1 MKQLVSIVSIF
12 CCVAVMAQE
21 SSYLYLG
28 WGKPGTSQQVAE
40 EAVAGEEYTQVV
52 TTDGKPVEI
61 RNFNADGSLA
71 WLIENAY
78 DDYGNHISRKRFD
91 DKKQLREEML
101 FRNNPEEIALFRK
114 VFGSTFS
121 PANSNFTIFRE
132 YNEFGRELSYHIMG
146 VQGRLIYS
154 RTTLYREDRR
164 KDKEILRDDLNA
176 KLLAERR
183 YKYDDKENR
192 TVLEEFNGEG
202 KLVQRVVL
210 FDQHDIIEE

>member
-1 MKQLVSIVSIF
+1 MKQLVCIVSIL
-12 CCVAVMAQE
+12 CCVAVVAQD
-21 SSYLYLG
+21 SSYYYLG

-40 EAVAGEEYTQVV
+40 AATAGEDHTKV
-52 TTDGKPVEI
+52 TTKDGKPVEI
-61 RNFNADGSLA
+61 RNFNADGTLA
-71 WLIENAY
+71 WFIENTY
-78 DDYGNHISRKRFD
+78 DEYGNHISRKRYD

-121 PANSNFTIFRE
+121 PANSNFTIYRE
-132 YNEFGRELSYHIMG
+132 YNEFGRELNYHIMG

-164 KDKEILRDDLNA
+164 KDKEILRDDLND

-183 YKYDDKENR
+183 YKYDDTERR
-192 TVLEEFNGEG
+192 TVLEEFNGDG